1 MFKIINNMQ
10 STVEGIADKRTDVE
24 TIPTHYGAG
33 STCFVI
39 EDSSVYM
46 LGNDAKWHELNPTE

>member
-1 MFKIINNMQ
+1 MFKVIKNFQ
-10 STVEGIADKRTDVE
+10 AGTVEIVADERTDVE
-24 TIPTHYGAG
+24 ELPVYFSAG

-46 LGNDAKWHELNPTE
+46 LGNDSKQHELK

>member
-1 MFKIINNMQ
+1 MFKVIKNFQ
-10 STVEGIADKRTDVE
+10 AGTVEIVADERADVE
-24 TIPTHYGAG
+24 ELPVYFSAG

-46 LGNDAKWHELNPTE
+46 LGNDSEQHELK